1 MDEPLSN
8 LDAKL
13 RASMRTELTLLHKR
27 LGTTFIY
34 VTHDQ
39 TEAMTMASRIVVM
52 KDGLIQQ
59 VDTPQNLYDL
69 PCNVFV
75 AGFIGTPQMNFIKA
89 TLSKEGAD
97 MYVSFAGC
105 KFKLPTE
112 KAENPALAEYVGKEV
127 NMGIRPEA
135 IHDEPMYLSTL
146 ADWTADARVDVTEL
160 MGAEIYL
167 YLSMGEE
174 TNLIARVSSRSK
186 AKSGD
191 TVKVAFDITHAHFFD
206 IETEKC
212 IAH

>member
-1 MDEPLSN
+1 
-8 LDAKL
+8 
-13 RASMRTELTLLHKR
+13 
-27 LGTTFIY
+27 
-34 VTHDQ
+34 
-39 TEAMTMASRIVVM
+39 
-52 KDGLIQQ
+52 
-59 VDTPQNLYDL
+59 
-69 PCNVFV
+69 
-75 AGFIGTPQMNFIKA
+75 
-89 TLSKEGAD
+89 

-127 NMGIRPEA
+127 TMGIRPEA